1 VRLLLQEA
9 ALELYLERG
18 YDKTTAGD
26 IAARAGFTE
35 RTFFRHFADK
45 REVFFGGEAQLRDL
59 LTGAVAAVPAGTR
72 PLPALRAA
80 FHQAVPLIE
89 RNLPVTERRMPVIV
103 ATPALKERALAKSAA
118 LVAALPDALQ
128 ARGARGPVRPG
139 GHGHLLDRHPPVVD
153 RPYRR
158 PAHPPRPGLHRSAA
172 LRERP
177 EVNGQ
182 GIAWTGIDL

>member
-1 VRLLLQEA
+1 MPRNRDEVQQRLQEA

-72 PLPALRAA
+72 PLPTLRAA

-89 RNLPVTERRMPVIV
+89 HNLPVTERRAPVIV
-103 ATPALKERALAKSAA
+103 ATPALQERAMAKSAA
-118 LVAALPDALQ
+118 LVAALTDALR
-128 ARGARGPVRPG
+128 ARGVAEPLAALCAQVGMDTYSIAIRRWRADRTDDL
-139 GHGHLLDRHPPVVD
+139 HAHLDRAFTD
-153 RPYRR
+153 
-158 PAHPPRPGLHRSAA
+158 
-172 LRERP
+172 LRLEA
-177 EVNGQ
+177 N
-182 GIAWTGIDL
+182 TLK